1 MSTTWYK
8 TNSYNIKIT
17 PVEVVSET
25 AQYVTRPPSES
36 YFKRSFREAKGNDYH
51 RTFAE
56 ARTYL
61 LDRTF
66 KVMQSHE
73 LIVINLKKDWET
85 VFMLEPPKEVPV
97 DNLGKTVE

>member
-1 MSTTWYK
+1 MSTTWFK
-8 TNSYNIKIT
+8 TNSYNIKIK
-17 PVEVVSET
+17 PVEVLSET
-25 AQYVTRPPSES
+25 ALYVTLPPFTYSM
-36 YFKRSFREAKGNDYH
+36 KTHRELKGNDYH

-73 LIVINLKKDWET
+73 MTIINLKKDWEV
-85 VFMLEPPKEVPV
+85 VFMMDPPKEV
-97 DNLGKTVE
+97 TVAS